1 LLRTDL
7 AMSGQPYGQAYA
19 PGYEPVPE
27 EPSKP
32 IGVAI
37 LAVLIGIV
45 GFLFIV
51 AGVLLAALDVAV
63 GISIPQVGS
72 YGILV
77 VGIVILIIG
86 LIILGVALGLWHQR
100 LWALVLAILVFGG
113 YFVLD
118 SLAGSWFSLGWI
130 ISLVLVIYLIA
141 VHRHFI

>member
-1 LLRTDL
+1 
-7 AMSGQPYGQAYA
+7 MSGQIYGAYQ
-19 PGYEPVPE
+19 PGTYEPAPE

-51 AGVLLAALDVAV
+51 AGVLLAFA
-63 GISIPQVGS
+63 GIAFGVSIPQVAS
-72 YGILV
+72 YGVLV
-77 VGIVILIIG
+77 AGIIVLIIG

-100 LWALVLAILVFGG
+100 LWALVLAIIVVGA

-118 SLAGSWFSLGWI
+118 TLAADFSIGWI
-130 ISLVLVIYLIA
+130 LSLILLIYLIA